1 MKIYQFEGAGYK
13 PLILYNGWRVAMA
26 GFAEHLLEENLR
38 KLERHLQTDEVFI
51 LLQGEAVLHIGMKKE
66 RCPMEIGKIY
76 NVLCG
81 EWHAISMTPGTIVA
95 IVENDDTGAE
105 NTEYYYF

>member
-13 PLILYNGWRVAMA
+13 PLISYNGWRVAVA

-51 LLQGEAVLHIGMKKE
+51 LLQGEAVLHIGMEKE

-81 EWHAISMTPGTIVA
+81 EWRNRRRHRRIYRGCGQGRSKVPAGPQR
-95 IVENDDTGAE
+95 
-105 NTEYYYF
+105 